1 MLRSLLFAAASA
13 VVLAACSSTPSP
25 TPVPGAI
32 SPPEAAVVKS
42 SFDRAMGTVE
52 ELVRAGNTPI
62 AIERLMQLAGDT
74 SITEEERAKTLVLL
88 GDYSLATGGY
98 NAEGAVGY
106 YQEVLADHASSK
118 AAADAAKKLPV
129 AQTKVAEYLATLG
142 SANLTRT
149 QEFNALF
156 GLGRHQAA
164 IDVMTAYDLM
174 PDNEALLAMY
184 QIGYLCEDTNLTG
197 RAYDVTDRDG
207 TVRKVRFCDLGK

>member
-13 VVLAACSSTPSP
+13 VILAACASS
-25 TPVPGAI
+25 
-32 SPPEAAVVKS
+32 PEAPEATSAATETPMVKS
-42 SFDRAMGTVE
+42 TFDRAMGTVD

-88 GDYSLATGGY
+88 GDYSLAPGGY
-98 NAEGAVGY
+98 NAEGAVAY
-106 YQEVLADHASSK
+106 YKEVLADHATSK
-118 AAADAAKKLPV
+118 AAADAAKKLPGAEARV
-129 AQTKVAEYLATLG
+129 GEYLATLG
-142 SANLTRT
+142 SATLTRT

-164 IDVMTAYDLM
+164 VDVMTAYDLT

-184 QIGYLCEDTNLTG
+184 QIGYLCVDSNLTG

>member
-13 VVLAACSSTPSP
+13 VVLAACSSTPA
-25 TPVPGAI
+25 PVPGAI
-32 SPPEAAVVKS
+32 TPPEQAVVKS
-42 SFDRAMGTVE
+42 TFDRAMGTVD

-88 GDYSLATGGY
+88 GDYSLAPGGF
-98 NAEGAVGY
+98 NAEGAVAY
-106 YQEVLADHASSK
+106 YKEVLADHATSK
-118 AAADAAKKLPV
+118 AAADAVKKLPG
-129 AQTKVAEYLATLG
+129 AEARVAEYLATLG
-142 SANLTRT
+142 SATFTRT

-164 IDVMTAYDLM
+164 IDVMTAYDLV

>member
-13 VVLAACSSTPSP
+13 AVLAACTSTPEP
-25 TPVPGAI
+25 TPGAVA
-32 SPPEAAVVKS
+32 PPEATVVKS
-42 SFDRAMGTVE
+42 TFDRAMGTVD
-52 ELVRAGNTPI
+52 ELVHAGNTPI

-88 GDYSLATGGY
+88 GDYGLAPGGY

-118 AAADAAKKLPV
+118 AAADAANKLPA
-129 AQTKVAEYLATLG
+129 AQAKVAEYLAMLG

-149 QEFNALF
+149 QEFSALF

-164 IDVMTAYDLM
+164 IDVMTAYDLT